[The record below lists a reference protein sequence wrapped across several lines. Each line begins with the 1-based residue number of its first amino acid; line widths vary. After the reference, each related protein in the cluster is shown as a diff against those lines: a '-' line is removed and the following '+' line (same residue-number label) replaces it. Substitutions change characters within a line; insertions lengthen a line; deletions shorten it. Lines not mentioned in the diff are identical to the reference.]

1 MSLPSAQQCYHVI
14 AGTWPPEAQRNVGPW
29 TIRLDASNSSRV
41 CAATAQGP
49 WTDDDI
55 TLAATTMR
63 AAGQTPLF
71 MIRAGEGALD
81 DALAQ
86 RGYLIKD
93 PVNIHAAAVDH
104 IATQR
109 PPPVTTFE
117 VWPPLAAQVEIW
129 AAGGISAGRLAIMD
143 RAPMPKTTILGRL
156 RDRPA
161 GTLFAA
167 IHGDCAMVHAVE
179 IAPAHRRQGLAR
191 HMMVASAFWARGQG
205 ARWLTLVATQANTAA
220 NTLYAS
226 LGMAVVGQ
234 YHYRIMPEKNL
245 DRPTHRP

>member
-1 MSLPSAQQCYHVI
+1 MSLPSAQYCYQVI

-117 VWPPLAAQVEIW
+117 V
-129 AAGGISAGRLAIMD
+129 
-143 RAPMPKTTILGRL
+143 
-156 RDRPA
+156 
-161 GTLFAA
+161 
-167 IHGDCAMVHAVE
+167 
-179 IAPAHRRQGLAR
+179 
-191 HMMVASAFWARGQG
+191 
-205 ARWLTLVATQANTAA
+205 
-220 NTLYAS
+220 
-226 LGMAVVGQ
+226 
-234 YHYRIMPEKNL
+234 
-245 DRPTHRP
+245 